1 MLSWLR
7 RKAHSA
13 RVYLLGGLLGVV
25 GGGCS
30 LMSETEGWPLED
42 KPPVTGQASPDEEYK
57 VPSTTKVLSEEGIAQ
72 LETITNEGTLLF
84 PKDSPYAQSL
94 EQGDVIVAGVSDKT
108 PSGLLRRVSEVVQDT
123 SRIRVQTTQA
133 SLEEAVE
140 EGSLRTHI
148 DFSKAYLEQT
158 STGPDV
164 ETRSDALR
172 GELHEEGTLEIDFG
186 NTNPAPGIEINGRA
200 QLTVGMDLEIEI
212 KRFTLEHFKLGITG
226 SEKLALEFIA
236 AYERAYE
243 TTLPPVEPFPLK
255 PFTIWTWGI
264 PIVIF
269 PHYSI
274 TLGFEAGARIDL
286 SAAIEQEAR
295 AEIALVYKRETG
307 FVHVSDFQNSY
318 GLRYDPDFVGI
329 TGKGELFAKHKLLF
343 APYNIGG
350 AFVSFRG
357 GVGAEVTPDEL
368 VVYANLGVGAGAELR
383 SLKHEMEEA
392 GAEGEGEGEGI
403 DVTSSIEIP
412 LYTHRKDLLR
422 KRLEGRE
429 PAPDTASFCGV
440 YSFKGTI
447 EEISGHCQE
456 RLRGQERDLELIINV
471 EGNRI
476 TARDNFGVEYT
487 GEIEEGNARFEA
499 AEQSIEVGPNCN
511 VVFRGSFS
519 GRLTEEVLQ
528 GTVIMSLSA
537 PQGAGCGGFVYENAD
552 CRQTIVGQG
561 TKKESLPECT
571 IPEEIPPPLPCID
584 SDRDGYGENCRRP
597 DCDDSNPVINLG
609 MDEVCNGIDDD
620 CDGRTDGDCP
630 RIRYVIRVNNEPSEI
645 VTADSGTG
653 AIISRFSLAQH
664 QGYTGYIGKKSPTR
678 NELILG
684 AGLIEL
690 LEEGSLGMRVVD
702 SETGDI
708 IREYPTVAVVMR
720 GAVYIAQAVW
730 LPDGNTI
737 AAFSPETLNLIDRE
751 TGQVIGLDID
761 IRGRAQRGNP
771 QSKIGLCPV
780 FGRTELALVM
790 RHGGTVLQQG
800 DYLTMVDYID
810 EHITEWWKI
819 PDGEL
824 YDRNYNAL
832 ACSPRRNQYA
842 LQIPGRIRTL
852 QEEENGL
859 VNIGFGSYHSETNP
873 LTPVWSPNGESIAV
887 SDIRNG
893 SREILLVDRLDAD
906 AVRVRQL
913 TNTPNQ
919 DETNPDFTQ

>member
-1 MLSWLR
+1 
-7 RKAHSA
+7 
-13 RVYLLGGLLGVV
+13 
-25 GGGCS
+25 
-30 LMSETEGWPLED
+30 
-42 KPPVTGQASPDEEYK
+42 
-57 VPSTTKVLSEEGIAQ
+57 
-72 LETITNEGTLLF
+72 
-84 PKDSPYAQSL
+84 
-94 EQGDVIVAGVSDKT
+94 
-108 PSGLLRRVSEVVQDT
+108 
-123 SRIRVQTTQA
+123 
-133 SLEEAVE
+133 
-140 EGSLRTHI
+140 
-148 DFSKAYLEQT
+148 
-158 STGPDV
+158 
-164 ETRSDALR
+164 
-172 GELHEEGTLEIDFG
+172 
-186 NTNPAPGIEINGRA
+186 
-200 QLTVGMDLEIEI
+200 
-212 KRFTLEHFKLGITG
+212 
-226 SEKLALEFIA
+226 
-236 AYERAYE
+236 
-243 TTLPPVEPFPLK
+243 
-255 PFTIWTWGI
+255 
-264 PIVIF
+264 
-269 PHYSI
+269 
-274 TLGFEAGARIDL
+274 
-286 SAAIEQEAR
+286 
-295 AEIALVYKRETG
+295 
-307 FVHVSDFQNSY
+307 
-318 GLRYDPDFVGI
+318 
-329 TGKGELFAKHKLLF
+329 
-343 APYNIGG
+343 
-350 AFVSFRG
+350 
-357 GVGAEVTPDEL
+357 
-368 VVYANLGVGAGAELR
+368 
-383 SLKHEMEEA
+383 
-392 GAEGEGEGEGI
+392 
-403 DVTSSIEIP
+403 
-412 LYTHRKDLLR
+412 
-422 KRLEGRE
+422 
-429 PAPDTASFCGV
+429 
-440 YSFKGTI
+440 
-447 EEISGHCQE
+447 
-456 RLRGQERDLELIINV
+456 
-471 EGNRI
+471 
-476 TARDNFGVEYT
+476 
-487 GEIEEGNARFEA
+487 
-499 AEQSIEVGPNCN
+499 
-511 VVFRGSFS
+511 
-519 GRLTEEVLQ
+519 
-528 GTVIMSLSA
+528 
-537 PQGAGCGGFVYENAD
+537 
-552 CRQTIVGQG
+552 
-561 TKKESLPECT
+561 
-571 IPEEIPPPLPCID
+571 
-584 SDRDGYGENCRRP
+584 
-597 DCDDSNPVINLG
+597 

-842 LQIPGRIRTL
+842 LQIQGRIRTL